1 MPTPNLPPG
10 FDFTDP
16 DIYTERLPMEEFAE
30 LRTSAPIWWNE
41 QAPGNGGGFH
51 DGGFWAITKLNDVKE
66 VSRRSDVFSSSEN
79 GVIPR
84 FNNDIARED
93 IDVQRAVMLNM
104 DAPHHT
110 RLRKIISR
118 GFTPRAVGRLHDE
131 LHERAQNIAKAA
143 AAAGSGD
150 FVEQVSCELPLQ
162 AIAGLLGVPQEDRD
176 KLFRW
181 SNEMTGNDDPE
192 YADIDPK
199 MSSAELI
206 MYAMKMA
213 EEKAKNPGDDI
224 VTQLIEADIDGEKLS
239 DDEFGFFVVMLA
251 VAGNETTRN
260 SITQGMMAFAD
271 HPDQWE
277 LYKKERPETA
287 ADEIVRWATPVT
299 SFQRTALEDYELSG
313 VQIKKGQRVMMFYRS
328 ANFDEEVFDD
338 PYTFNILR
346 DPNPHV
352 GFGGTGA
359 HYCIGANLARMTIN
373 LIFNA
378 VADNMPDLKPIS
390 APERLRSGW
399 LNGIKHWQ
407 VDYTGKCPVAQLM
420 DFTPDPA
427 QQAVADV
434 VTSVLDRDNTWEALG
449 RGRRDGAAGARAAG
463 RRRRRPARDRDGAD
477 RDRSPRPD
485 QPGAGHPRVRRGAA
499 AGFGLRRAAGPL
511 PRRPGQGLAADRG
524 AERTRH
530 GAAGPARDDLRAQSA
545 VAAPKSVSGM
555 PKTRVDAR
563 HRRQRRRRGVT
574 EGRRRAG
581 GEDAD
586 VQRIRRVRGHVLR
599 RRGGR
604 TRTC

>member
-1 MPTPNLPPG
+1 MPSPNLPSG

-16 DIYTERLPMEEFAE
+16 DIYTERLPVEEFAE
-30 LRTSAPIWWNE
+30 LRAKEPIWWNE
-41 QAPGNGGGFH
+41 QAPGTGGGFH
-51 DGGFWAITKLNDVKE
+51 DGGYWAITKLDDVKE
-66 VSRRSDVFSSSEN
+66 VSRRSDIFSSHEN

-84 FNNDIARED
+84 FHNDIPREN
-93 IDVQRAVMLNM
+93 IDLQRAVMLNM

-118 GFTPRAVGRLHDE
+118 GFTPRAIGRLEDE
-131 LHERAQNIAKAA
+131 LRQRAQNITKTA

-176 KLFRW
+176 KIFRW

-192 YADIDPK
+192 YADVDPQ

-213 EEKAKNPGDDI
+213 EDRAKNPGDDI
-224 VTQLIEADIDGEKLS
+224 VTQLIEADIEGEKLS

-271 HPDQWE
+271 FPDQWE

-299 SFQRTALEDYELSG
+299 CFQRTALEDYKLSG
-313 VQIKKGQRVMMFYRS
+313 MKIKKGERVIMFYRS
-328 ANFDEEVFDD
+328 ANFDEEVFED
-338 PYTFNILR
+338 PFTFNIMR

-378 VADNMPDLKPIS
+378 VADHMPDLKPLS
-390 APERLRSGW
+390 KPERLRSGW
-399 LNGIKHWQ
+399 LNGIKHWE
-407 VDYTGKCPVAQLM
+407 VDYTGKCPVA
-420 DFTPDPA
+420 
-427 QQAVADV
+427 
-434 VTSVLDRDNTWEALG
+434 
-449 RGRRDGAAGARAAG
+449 
-463 RRRRRPARDRDGAD
+463 
-477 RDRSPRPD
+477 
-485 QPGAGHPRVRRGAA
+485 H
-499 AGFGLRRAAGPL
+499 
-511 PRRPGQGLAADRG
+511 
-524 AERTRH
+524 
-530 GAAGPARDDLRAQSA
+530 
-545 VAAPKSVSGM
+545 
-555 PKTRVDAR
+555 
-563 HRRQRRRRGVT
+563 
-574 EGRRRAG
+574 
-581 GEDAD
+581 
-586 VQRIRRVRGHVLR
+586 
-599 RRGGR
+599 
-604 TRTC
+604 